1 MRHHKHLSRLSR
13 RSRLTSTA
21 VAAATV
27 AAAIPLAL
35 APAAYADASGEPA
48 APDLT
53 VSELSGNQLRPGEI
67 RKDSVTLTN
76 NGTVATDGVTF
87 RLRLTRG
94 LAFTAP
100 VDGCTYSTVGDKVR
114 QAVCELDVGIAPGE
128 SYTVPVKFRVLKKAL
143 MEVVEYGTSRTG
155 EDPGEGYDQ
164 ANRRLAL
171 DTASSADLVAT
182 GDEATGKPGAKVI
195 VTPSIR
201 NDGPGWIQNN
211 ESDDHPALLVNIPKG
226 TKAVEVPENCRPF
239 GIDGPTGPSEPGHP
253 KYVCQED
260 DYTLE
265 VGEIEAFAIVLKI
278 DKGRRTDTSGVV
290 KATSNYDIDPVYD
303 TNKANN
309 KATLSIDVQ

>member
-1 MRHHKHLSRLSR
+1 MRHHKRL
-13 RSRLTSTA
+13 SRLTSTTTAAAA
-21 VAAATV
+21 VAAAL
-27 AAAIPLAL
+27 PLAF
-35 APAAYADASGEPA
+35 APSSYAGAGAADEPI

-53 VSELSGNQLRPGEI
+53 VSELSGNQLSPGEV
-67 RKDSVTLTN
+67 RRDSVTLTN

-100 VDGCTYSTVGDKVR
+100 VDGCTYSTVGDKLK

-128 SYTVPVKFRVLKKAL
+128 SYTVPVTFKVLKKAL
-143 MEVVEYGTSRTG
+143 MEVVEYGTGRTG
-155 EDPGEGYDQ
+155 EEPGEGYDQ

-171 DTASSADLVAT
+171 DTDSSADLVAI
-182 GDEATGKPGAKVI
+182 GDEAKGKPGAKVI
-195 VTPSIR
+195 VTPAIR

-226 TKAVEVPENCRPF
+226 TTAVEVPENCRPF

-278 DKGRRTDTSGVV
+278 DKGRRADTSGVV

-303 TNKANN
+303 LNKANN
-309 KATLSIDVQ
+309 TAALRIDVLP

>member
-1 MRHHKHLSRLSR
+1 MRHHKRL
-13 RSRLTSTA
+13 SRLTSTA
-21 VAAATV
+21 VATAVV
-27 AAAIPLAL
+27 AAALPLAL
-35 APAAYADASGEPA
+35 AHAAHADEPV

-53 VSELSGNQLRPGEI
+53 VSELSGNQLRPGEV
-67 RKDSVTLTN
+67 RSDSVTLTN
-76 NGTVATDGVTF
+76 NGTAATDGVTF

-100 VDGCTYSTVGDKVR
+100 VDGCTYSTVGDKVK

-128 SYTVPVKFRVLKKAL
+128 SYTVPVRFRVLKKAL

-171 DTASSADLVAT
+171 DTDSSADLVAT
-182 GDEATGKPGAKVI
+182 GDEAKGKPGAKVI

-226 TKAVEVPENCRPF
+226 TTAVEVPENCKPF

-309 KATLSIDVQ
+309 KAMLSIDVQ

>member
-1 MRHHKHLSRLSR
+1 MRHHKRL
-13 RSRLTSTA
+13 SRLTSTA
-21 VAAATV
+21 VAAAAV
-27 AAAIPLAL
+27 AAALPLAL
-35 APAAYADASGEPA
+35 ASTANASASADEPIT
-48 APDLT
+48 PDLT
-53 VSELSGNQLRPGEI
+53 VSELSGNQLSPGEV
-67 RKDSVTLTN
+67 RNDSVTLTN
-76 NGTVATDGVTF
+76 NGTAATDGVTF

-94 LAFTAP
+94 LAFTQP
-100 VDGCTYSTVGDKVR
+100 VDGCTYSTVGDKIK

-128 SYTVPVKFRVLKKAL
+128 SYTVPVKFKVLKKAL

-164 ANRRLAL
+164 AHRRLAL
-171 DTASSADLVAT
+171 DTDNSADLVAT
-182 GDEATGKPGAKVI
+182 GDEAAGKPGSKVI

-211 ESDDHPALLVNIPKG
+211 VSDDHPALLVNIPKG
-226 TKAVEVPENCRPF
+226 TTAVEVPEECKPF

-278 DKGRRTDTSGVV
+278 DKARKTDTSGQV

-303 TNKANN
+303 TDKTNN
-309 KATLSIDVQ
+309 KATLTIDVR